1 MQVAPGDAEAFRLL
15 LAFSRTALAAE
26 PSEVVLPAEPPVLH
40 PLDIE
45 PLAVSP
51 LVVTAAIEG
60 GPQ

>member
-1 MQVAPGDAEAFRLL
+1 MLVAPGDAEAFRLL

-26 PSEVVLPAEPPVLH
+26 PSEVVLPAEPLVLH

-51 LVVTAAIEG
+51 LVVTAVIEG